1 MGSGCVGRVRGS
13 LLTTK
18 FETQMNTDRI
28 KEIQLATAHPES
40 GSVYTALLKVWNETK
55 QEQLNICGVSISAL
69 TEILKSDS
77 VYTILRFGVKS
88 PSKSGM
94 DDCDDNDY
102 YELYQ
107 LVCELRKH

>member
-1 MGSGCVGRVRGS
+1 MPSWAINS
-13 LLTTK
+13 IKLSNYIKLNK
-18 FETQMNTDRI
+18 MSETSKN
-28 KEIQLATAHPES
+28 
-40 GSVYTALLKVWNETK
+40 NETA
-55 QEQLNICGVSISAL
+55 QLGIGAVSISAL

-88 PSKSGM
+88 PSRSGM

-102 YELYQ
+102 YDLYQ